1 MQLPYSSKTLF
12 GECQSMIKGKVS
24 RCNKMLLCACVLCV
38 CMWARVCVCVHVWVC
53 VCACVCVC
61 VCVCAYVVCVH
72 LCVCAFAFKLDF
84 ACGAL
89 THLAHA
95 VLCTHRNASLH
106 AGSSIVPRYGE
117 SSTPLSPHVFLRQIF
132 MTFLLDWLLY
142 CLTSSFF

>member
-1 MQLPYSSKTLF
+1 MQQNVT
-12 GECQSMIKGKVS
+12 
-24 RCNKMLLCACVLCV
+24 LCV
-38 CMWARVCVCVHVWVC
+38 RV
-53 VCACVCVC
+53 VCVC
-61 VCVCAYVVCVH
+61 VCVVHVRVCVCVCH
-72 LCVCAFAFKLDF
+72 VCASVCVCAFAFKLDF

-95 VLCTHRNASLH
+95 VLCMHRNASLH

-142 CLTSSFF
+142 YLTFFYHPLAHAASADFFYCSAF